1 MSSDHERPKKR
12 QKDIRLEERFWEMIA
27 GRSFQQAHTIA
38 KKNENKA
45 KKK

>member
-12 QKDIRLEERFWEMIA
+12 QKDIRFEERFWEMIA
-27 GRSFQQAHTIA
+27 VRSFQQAHTIA